1 MLAPVQSH
9 AEGAGWDTRAQ
20 AWGHLD
26 QALPFVLTEVC
37 EAGDSFLIA
46 EDSKGFS

>member
-1 MLAPVQSH
+1 MQSP
-9 AEGAGWDTRAQ
+9 AEGAGWDTLAQ

-26 QALPFVLTEVC
+26 PALPFVLTEVC
-37 EAGDSFLIA
+37 KAGDSFLIA